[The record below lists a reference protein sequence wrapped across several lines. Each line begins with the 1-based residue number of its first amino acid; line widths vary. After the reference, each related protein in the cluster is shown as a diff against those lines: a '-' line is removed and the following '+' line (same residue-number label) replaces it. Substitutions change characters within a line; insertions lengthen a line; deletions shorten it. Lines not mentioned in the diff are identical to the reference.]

1 MNILLRLSI
10 KHRILAGFGVLLFI
24 LTGISVSVLINQKLT
39 EKNVFLLTQDIQ
51 PAVLAT
57 GELEYYLERSNSQ
70 LGFYLLTKEA
80 AYKQEYFDAL
90 TALEAVLAKIN
101 AMSYVQENEP
111 ATAHLNE
118 IMAGIKRY
126 QDYQTELLGLA
137 TDVPKNMP
145 ALAIAMRKTNPLA
158 QQILQFLSGMIQS
171 ETEEDVS
178 AARRELLIAIGDLRY
193 TYVNLMSVIRSYLVN
208 RNEVNLGQMRLYMEN
223 IETTTQRVLK
233 HKDDFNLDQEDAM
246 QQYVDVAQKYMASV
260 EETIKVQGSDKW
272 RMDAYTIRNNIA
284 PILSEISTHVSKLE
298 GFLTDNINTTNK
310 QLVTHTQGTSTF
322 VLVLLVVGLTIG
334 TAVALLITRMIV
346 RPLDLA
352 VKAMS
357 DIAQGEGDLTQRLQE
372 QGTDEI
378 SQLARG
384 FNLFAAKMHEMVLK
398 LTDITDHL
406 AQASKRLTIVTE
418 ETQSGVDRQSKQTD
432 QVATAV
438 NEMSATGGEVAKN
451 AHSAAEAAKLADNA
465 ANTGRQ
471 VVGETIDSIDNLA
484 GEVDKAANV
493 IDDLAK
499 DSEQIGSVLDVIRGI
514 AEQTNLLALNAAI
527 EAARAG
533 EQGRGFAVVADEVR
547 TLASRT
553 QQSTAEIQEMIERLQ
568 SGAKDAVKVMDV
580 SRDKANTTVEQAAK
594 AGTSLEE
601 INSAVETINERNE
614 QIASAAQ
621 EQSHVA
627 EEVNRNVVE
636 ISEVTDLTAAG
647 AQQTASAS
655 NELNELAGQL
665 KVLVNQFKI

>member
-10 KHRILAGFGVLLFI
+10 KHRILAGFGVLLLI

-51 PAVLAT
+51 PAVTAT

-80 AYKQEYFDAL
+80 AYKQEYFAAL
-90 TALEAVLAKIN
+90 SALETVIAKITT
-101 AMSYVQENEP
+101 MPYVQQNEP
-111 ATAHLNE
+111 ATAHLDE
-118 IMAGIKRY
+118 IMEGIKRY
-126 QDYQTELLGLA
+126 QSYQTELLGLA

-145 ALAIAMRKTNPLA
+145 ALATAMRDGNPLA

-178 AARRELLIAIGDLRY
+178 ATRRDLLIAMGDLRY
-193 TYVNLMSVIRSYLVN
+193 NYVNLMSVIRSYLVN
-208 RNEVNLGQMRLYMEN
+208 RNESSLDQMRLYMES
-223 IETTTQRVLK
+223 IETITKRVLT
-233 HKDDFNLDQEDAM
+233 HKDNLNLDQEDAM
-246 QQYVDVAQKYMASV
+246 QQYLEVKQKYIASV
-260 EETIKVQGSDKW
+260 EEIIKIQSSDRW

-284 PILSEISTHVSKLE
+284 PILSEISAHISQLE
-298 GFLTDNINTTNK
+298 GYLEENINTTNN
-310 QLVTHTQGTSTF
+310 QLVTHTQSTSTF
-322 VLVLLVVGLTIG
+322 VLVLLVVGLTVGI
-334 TAVALLITRMIV
+334 AVALLITRMIIG
-346 RPLDLA
+346 PLDLA

-372 QGTDEI
+372 HGTDEI

-384 FNLFAAKMHEMVLK
+384 FNLFAAKMHEMVSS

-432 QVATAV
+432 QVAAAV

-451 AHSAAEAAKLADNA
+451 AHSAAEAAKDADNA

-471 VVGETIDSIDNLA
+471 VVGETIDSIDTLA

-580 SRDKANTTVEQAAK
+580 SRDKANSTVEQAAK
-594 AGTSLEE
+594 AGSSLEE
-601 INSAVETINERNE
+601 INTAVETINERNE

-665 KVLVNQFKI
+665 KLLVNQFKI